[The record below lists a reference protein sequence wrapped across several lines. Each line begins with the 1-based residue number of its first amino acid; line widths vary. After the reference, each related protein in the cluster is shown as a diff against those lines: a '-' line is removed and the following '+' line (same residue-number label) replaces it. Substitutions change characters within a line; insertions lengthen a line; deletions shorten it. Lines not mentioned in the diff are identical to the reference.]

1 MHRTTTVSRALAALF
16 ALLLLAACGGGGGGG
31 GGDDDG
37 AAGTDTEGAAAEAEP
52 ADGEPLDE
60 DEARAEGN
68 PETFERIAAEEDCAA
83 LEKEKAA
90 HEANAERR
98 EARRA
103 SILEAYADAAGERM
117 EELGC

>member
-1 MHRTTTVSRALAALF
+1 VVVAAATTTAP
-16 ALLLLAACGGGGGGG
+16 
-31 GGDDDG
+31 
-37 AAGTDTEGAAAEAEP
+37 P
-52 ADGEPLDE
+52 APTPR